1 MAIKKSQLYSTL
13 WESCNALRGGMDA
26 SQYKDYVLV
35 ILFVKYISDRAK
47 SGDPDLEE
55 IPAGCT
61 FDDFIA
67 LKHKDQIGDE
77 INKKLAKLANT
88 FGLDN
93 VFVNADFES
102 EDKLGKGKDK
112 VDTITSLIEVF
123 ENPNLDFSTNRA
135 GDDDLIGDAY
145 EYLMRNFA
153 SQSGKSKGQFY
164 TPAEVSRLMAKI
176 IGIRDDKSSSITIY
190 DPACGSGSLLL
201 RAMNETARGTAVNL
215 YGQEKD
221 LATINMA
228 RMNMILHGMYTADLQ
243 HGDTLNAPLHHEGNQ
258 LSQFQYVVANPP
270 FSLKKWKK
278 SALDNDI
285 YGRWK
290 ADAIPPSSKGDY
302 AFLMHIVKSIVKGG
316 KGACI
321 LPHGVLFRGSVEK
334 GDAEA
339 KLRKSLVESHVIKGI
354 IGLPANLF
362 YGTGIPA
369 CIIILDKP
377 YEDNSKGIFMIDAK
391 DGFYKDGAKNRL
403 REQDIQRIADA
414 WAQGTPQ
421 SHFCRLVTY
430 AEIEKN
436 EYNLNIPRYIQP
448 RSTEIQQDLFA
459 HLHGGLP
466 KSDVDALEAL
476 WNVCPSLRDKIF
488 EPHANK
494 GYLQLTT
501 AASCNLADLI
511 ADDASF
517 KAQNQRVLDTF
528 EVWKKYM
535 REDFPAVAQNCIP
548 REKIEAWSKEMLRLF
563 APCHSLIDSYAV
575 YDELMKY
582 WNEETMQDDL
592 YLVSRDGW
600 KVMVK
605 LPLSKN
611 GKNKGNVKKSFAY
624 TELECDLVPVN
635 VLIGHYFAKEA
646 AQIEKAGQMI
656 DAEQAAMEAIAEEY
670 DEVFD
675 EIPIENVNGSFIKS
689 VRASIKQAKGS
700 PYAPKEYVTIWKDFD
715 SHAKAQEAQKE
726 LQKELIKKLTTA
738 VQAQYAKLTEKD
750 IRELVFED
758 KWMPSI
764 LGRITSLMETARQG
778 IIKAISELN
787 DRYDITLPEIEN
799 DIDIHRKLVQSYLK
813 EMGISL

>member
-1 MAIKKSQLYSTL
+1 M
-13 WESCNALRGGMDA
+13 
-26 SQYKDYVLV
+26 
-35 ILFVKYISDRAK
+35 
-47 SGDPDLEE
+47 
-55 IPAGCT
+55 
-61 FDDFIA
+61 
-67 LKHKDQIGDE
+67 
-77 INKKLAKLANT
+77 
-88 FGLDN
+88 
-93 VFVNADFES
+93 
-102 EDKLGKGKDK
+102 
-112 VDTITSLIEVF
+112 
-123 ENPNLDFSTNRA
+123 
-135 GDDDLIGDAY
+135 
-145 EYLMRNFA
+145 
-153 SQSGKSKGQFY
+153 
-164 TPAEVSRLMAKI
+164 
-176 IGIRDDKSSSITIY
+176 
-190 DPACGSGSLLL
+190 
-201 RAMNETARGTAVNL
+201 
-215 YGQEKD
+215 
-221 LATINMA
+221 
-228 RMNMILHGMYTADLQ
+228 
-243 HGDTLNAPLHHEGNQ
+243 
-258 LSQFQYVVANPP
+258 
-270 FSLKKWKK
+270 
-278 SALDNDI
+278 
-285 YGRWK
+285 
-290 ADAIPPSSKGDY
+290 
-302 AFLMHIVKSIVKGG
+302 
-316 KGACI
+316 
-321 LPHGVLFRGSVEK
+321 
-334 GDAEA
+334 
-339 KLRKSLVESHVIKGI
+339 
-354 IGLPANLF
+354 
-362 YGTGIPA
+362 
-369 CIIILDKP
+369 
-377 YEDNSKGIFMIDAK
+377 
-391 DGFYKDGAKNRL
+391 
-403 REQDIQRIADA
+403 
-414 WAQGTPQ
+414 
-421 SHFCRLVTY
+421 
-430 AEIEKN
+430 
-436 EYNLNIPRYIQP
+436 
-448 RSTEIQQDLFA
+448 FA

-501 AASCNLADLI
+501 AASCNLAGLI

-535 REDFPAVAQNCIP
+535 REDFPTVAQNCIP

-611 GKNKGNVKKSFAY
+611 GKNKGSVKKSFAY

-635 VLIGHYFAKEA
+635 VLVGHYFAKEA

-799 DIDIHRKLVQSYLK
+799 DIDMHRKLVQSYLK

>member
-1 MAIKKSQLYSTL
+1 
-13 WESCNALRGGMDA
+13 
-26 SQYKDYVLV
+26 
-35 ILFVKYISDRAK
+35 
-47 SGDPDLEE
+47 
-55 IPAGCT
+55 
-61 FDDFIA
+61 
-67 LKHKDQIGDE
+67 
-77 INKKLAKLANT
+77 
-88 FGLDN
+88 
-93 VFVNADFES
+93 
-102 EDKLGKGKDK
+102 
-112 VDTITSLIEVF
+112 
-123 ENPNLDFSTNRA
+123 
-135 GDDDLIGDAY
+135 
-145 EYLMRNFA
+145 
-153 SQSGKSKGQFY
+153 
-164 TPAEVSRLMAKI
+164 
-176 IGIRDDKSSSITIY
+176 
-190 DPACGSGSLLL
+190 
-201 RAMNETARGTAVNL
+201 
-215 YGQEKD
+215 
-221 LATINMA
+221 
-228 RMNMILHGMYTADLQ
+228 
-243 HGDTLNAPLHHEGNQ
+243 
-258 LSQFQYVVANPP
+258 
-270 FSLKKWKK
+270 
-278 SALDNDI
+278 
-285 YGRWK
+285 
-290 ADAIPPSSKGDY
+290 
-302 AFLMHIVKSIVKGG
+302 
-316 KGACI
+316 
-321 LPHGVLFRGSVEK
+321 
-334 GDAEA
+334 
-339 KLRKSLVESHVIKGI
+339 
-354 IGLPANLF
+354 
-362 YGTGIPA
+362 
-369 CIIILDKP
+369 
-377 YEDNSKGIFMIDAK
+377 MIDAK

-414 WAQGTPQ
+414 WAQGAPQ
-421 SHFCRLVTY
+421 SHFCRLVPY

-448 RSTEIQQDLFA
+448 RSTEIQQDLYA

-466 KSDVDALEAL
+466 KADVDALEAL
-476 WNVCPSLRDKIF
+476 WDVCPSLRDKIF

-501 AASCNLADLI
+501 AASRNLAGLI

-535 REDFPAVAQNCIP
+535 REDFPTVAQNCIP

-635 VLIGHYFAKEA
+635 VLVGHYFAKEA

-715 SHAKAQEAQKE
+715 SHAKAQETQKE

-758 KWMPSI
+758 KWMPSL
-764 LGRITSLMETARQG
+764 LGRITSLMASAQQNIVTT
-778 IIKAISELN
+778 ISDLN
-787 DRYDITLPEIEN
+787 ARYDFTLPEIEN
-799 DIDIHRKLVQSYLK
+799 DIDCHRQQVQGYLK
-813 EMGISL
+813 EMGFTL

>member
-13 WESCNALRGGMDA
+13 WESCNTLRGGMDA

-35 ILFVKYISDRAK
+35 VLFVKYISDRAK

-77 INKKLAKLANT
+77 INKKLAKLASA

-176 IGIRDDKSSSITIY
+176 IGIRDDKSRSITIY

-201 RAMNETARGTAVNL
+201 RAMNETARSTAVNL

-243 HGDTLNAPLHHEGNQ
+243 HGDTLNVPLHHEGDK

-278 SALDNDI
+278 SAKDNDL

-302 AFLMHIVKSIVKGG
+302 AFLMHIVKSILPNG

-339 KLRKSLVESHVIKGI
+339 KLRKALIESHIIKGI

-369 CIIILDKP
+369 CIIIIDKAAAK
-377 YEDNSKGIFMIDAK
+377 DSKGIFMIDAK

-414 WAQGTPQ
+414 WTKEAEL
-421 SHFCRLVTY
+421 SHFSRLVPY
-430 AEIEKN
+430 SEIEKN

-448 RSTEIQQDLFA
+448 RSTEIQQDLYA

-466 KSDVDALEAL
+466 MADVDALEAL
-476 WNVCPSLRDKIF
+476 WDVCPSLRDKIF

-494 GYLQLTT
+494 GYLQLTM
-501 AASCNLADLI
+501 AASRNLADLI

-517 KAQNQRVLDTF
+517 KAQNKRVLDTF
-528 EVWKKYM
+528 EAWKKYM
-535 REDFPAVAQNCIP
+535 QDDFPMVAQNCIP
-548 REKIEAWSKEMLRLF
+548 REKIEAWSKELLRLF
-563 APCHSLIDSYAV
+563 APYHSLIDSYAV

-592 YLVSRDGW
+592 YMVSRDGW
-600 KVMVK
+600 KVTVK

-624 TELECDLVPVN
+624 NELECDLVPVD
-635 VLIGHYFAKEA
+635 VLVGHYFAQEA
-646 AQIEKAGQMI
+646 TKIEKAAQMV
-656 DAEQAAMEAIAEEY
+656 DAEQAAMEAIAEEFS
-670 DEVFD
+670 DSFEDVPF
-675 EIPIENVNGSFIKS
+675 ENVNGSFIKS
-689 VRASIKQAKGS
+689 VRGLIKEGKRQPKL
-700 PYAPKEYVTIWKDFD
+700 YAEMLEVWEDFD
-715 SHAKAQEAQKE
+715 KHAKEQEKQKD
-726 LQKELIKKLTTA
+726 LQKELVKKLTA
-738 VQAQYAKLTEKD
+738 SVQAQYAKLTEKD

-758 KWMPSI
+758 KWMPSL
-764 LGRITSLMETARQG
+764 LGRITSLMGTAQQEIVS
-778 IIKAISELN
+778 IITSLN
-787 DRYDITLPEIEN
+787 ERYDITLPDIEIN
-799 DIDIHRKLVQSYLK
+799 IDTHRKLVKGYLK
-813 EMGISL
+813 VMGINL

>member
-1 MAIKKSQLYSTL
+1 
-13 WESCNALRGGMDA
+13 MDA

-35 ILFVKYISDRAK
+35 VLFVKYISDRAK

-77 INKKLAKLANT
+77 INKKLAKLAST

-176 IGIRDDKSSSITIY
+176 IGIRDDKSRSITIY

-243 HGDTLNAPLHHEGNQ
+243 HGDTLNVPLHHEGNQ
-258 LSQFQYVVANPP
+258 LQQFQYVVANPP

-278 SALDNDI
+278 SAKDNDV

-302 AFLMHIVKSIVKGG
+302 AFLMHIVKSILPDG

-339 KLRKSLVESHVIKGI
+339 KLRKALVESHIIKGI

-369 CIIILDKP
+369 CIIIIDKAAAK
-377 YEDNSKGIFMIDAK
+377 DSKGIFMIDAK

-414 WAQGTPQ
+414 WAKEAKL
-421 SHFCRLVTY
+421 SHFSRLVPY
-430 AEIEKN
+430 SEIEKN

-448 RSTEIQQDLFA
+448 RSTEIQQDLYA

-466 KSDVDALEAL
+466 KADVDALEAL
-476 WNVCPSLRDKIF
+476 WDVCPSLRDKIF

-501 AASCNLADLI
+501 AASRNLAGLI

-535 REDFPAVAQNCIP
+535 RENFPTVAQDCIP

-592 YLVSRDGW
+592 YMVSRDGW
-600 KVMVK
+600 KVTVK
-605 LPLSKN
+605 LPITKN
-611 GKNKGNVKKSFAY
+611 GKNKGKTKKSFDY
-624 TELECDLVPVN
+624 DELECDLVPVN
-635 VLIGHYFAKEA
+635 VLIGHFFAKEA
-646 AQIEKAGQMI
+646 AQIEKTEQMI
-656 DAEQAAMEAIAEEY
+656 DAEQVSMEAIAEEFS
-670 DEVFD
+670 DSFED
-675 EIPIENVNGSFIKS
+675 IPFENVNGNFIKG
-689 VRASIKQAKGS
+689 VRALIKEGKRNRAL
-700 PYAPKEYVTIWKDFD
+700 YAELLEVWEDFD
-715 SHAKAQEAQKE
+715 KHAKAMEKQKDVR
-726 LQKELIKKLTTA
+726 KDLIKKLTA
-738 VQAQYAKLTEKD
+738 SVQTKYSQLTEKD

-758 KWMPSI
+758 KWMPSLLNRI
-764 LGRITSLMETARQG
+764 RSLMESASSEIENNITSLNE
-778 IIKAISELN
+778 
-787 DRYDITLPEIEN
+787 RYDITLPEIEESVGS
-799 DIDIHRKLVQSYLK
+799 HRELVKGFLK

>member
-47 SGDPDLEE
+47 SGDHDLEE

-302 AFLMHIVKSIVKGG
+302 AFLMHIVKSIAKGG

-377 YEDNSKGIFMIDAK
+377 YEDNSKGIFIIDAK

-501 AASCNLADLI
+501 AASRNLAGLI

-528 EVWKKYM
+528 EV
-535 REDFPAVAQNCIP
+535 
-548 REKIEAWSKEMLRLF
+548 WSKEMLRLF

-600 KVMVK
+600 KVSVK

-635 VLIGHYFAKEA
+635 VLVGHYFAKEA

-675 EIPIENVNGSFIKS
+675 EIPIENVNGTFIKS
-689 VRASIKQAKGS
+689 VRAAIKQAKGS
-700 PYAPKEYVTIWKDFD
+700 PLAPKEYVTIWKDFD

-726 LQKELIKKLTTA
+726 LLKELIKKLTTA
-738 VQAQYAKLTEKD
+738 VQAQYAKLTETD
-750 IRELVFED
+750 IRALVFED
-758 KWMPSI
+758 KWMPSL
-764 LGRITSLMETARQG
+764 LGRITSLMEVAQQEIVST
-778 IIKAISELN
+778 ISSLN
-787 DRYDITLPEIEN
+787 ERYEITLPEIET
-799 DIDIHRKLVQSYLK
+799 DIDTHRELVKGYLND
-813 EMGISL
+813 MGFSL

>member
-35 ILFVKYISDRAK
+35 VLFVKYISDRAK

-55 IPAGCT
+55 IPEGCT

-77 INKKLAKLANT
+77 INKKLAKLAST

-176 IGIRDDKSSSITIY
+176 IGIRDDKSRSITIY

-302 AFLMHIVKSIVKGG
+302 AFLMHIVKSIAKGG

-501 AASCNLADLI
+501 AASCNLAGLI

-535 REDFPAVAQNCIP
+535 REDFPTVAQNCIP

-563 APCHSLIDSYAV
+563 APCHSLIDSYSV

-582 WNEETMQDDL
+582 WNNETMQDDL
-592 YLVSRDGW
+592 YMVSRDGW
-600 KVMVK
+600 QVAIK
-605 LPLSKN
+605 LPITKS
-611 GKNKGNVKKSFAY
+611 GKNKGKTKASYNY
-624 TELECDLVPVN
+624 DELECDLVPVD
-635 VLIGHYFAKEA
+635 VLVGHYFSKEA
-646 AQIEKAGQMI
+646 SQIEKAQQMI
-656 DAEQAAMEAIAEEY
+656 DAEQAAMEAIA
-670 DEVFD
+670 DEFSD
-675 EIPIENVNGSFIKS
+675 SFEDIPYENVNGYFIKG
-689 VRASIKQAKGS
+689 VRSLIKEGERNRQL
-700 PYAPKEYVTIWKDFD
+700 YAEMLEVWEDFD
-715 SHAKAQEAQKE
+715 KHAKAMEKQKDAR
-726 LQKELIKKLTTA
+726 KALIKKLTSSVKT
-738 VQAQYAKLTEKD
+738 QYDRLTEQD

-758 KWMPSI
+758 KWMPS
-764 LGRITSLMETARQG
+764 LLSRITTLMTAAQQE
-778 IIKAISELN
+778 IISTITDLN
-787 DRYDITLPEIEN
+787 ERYDITLSEIEN
-799 DIDIHRKLVQSYLK
+799 DIDAHRKLVSGFLK
-813 EMGISL
+813 EMGVSI

>member
-35 ILFVKYISDRAK
+35 ILFVKYISDRAE

-55 IPAGCT
+55 IPEGCT

-77 INKKLAKLANT
+77 INKKLAKLAST

-176 IGIRDDKSSSITIY
+176 IGIRDDKSRSITIY

-243 HGDTLNAPLHHEGNQ
+243 HGDTLNVPLHHEGNQ

-278 SALDNDI
+278 SAKDNDV

-302 AFLMHIVKSIVKGG
+302 AFLMHIVKSILPDG

-339 KLRKSLVESHVIKGI
+339 KLRKALVESHIIKGI
-354 IGLPANLF
+354 IGLPSNLF

-369 CIIILDKP
+369 CIIIIDKAAAK
-377 YEDNSKGIFMIDAK
+377 DSKGIFMIDAK

-414 WAQGTPQ
+414 WAKEAKL
-421 SHFCRLVTY
+421 SHFSRLVPY
-430 AEIEKN
+430 SEIEKN

-448 RSTEIQQDLFA
+448 RSTEIQQDLYA

-466 KSDVDALEAL
+466 KADVDALEAL
-476 WNVCPSLRDKIF
+476 WDVCPSLRDKIF

-501 AASCNLADLI
+501 TASRNLAGLI

-535 REDFPAVAQNCIP
+535 RDDFPTVAQNCIP

-600 KVMVK
+600 TVSIKY
-605 LPLSKN
+605 PLSKSGN
-611 GKNKGNVKKSFAY
+611 NKGKVKKSFAY
-624 TELECDLVPVN
+624 KELECDLVPVD
-635 VLIGHYFAKEA
+635 VLVGHYFSKEA
-646 AQIEKAGQMI
+646 AQIEKAEQMI
-656 DAEQAAMEAIAEEY
+656 DAEQTAMEAIAEEY

-675 EIPIENVNGSFIKS
+675 EIPIENVNGTFIKS

-700 PYAPKEYVTIWKDFD
+700 TLIPKEYIDIWKDFD

-758 KWMPSI
+758 KWMPSL
-764 LGRITSLMETARQG
+764 LGRITSLMETAQQD

-799 DIDIHRKLVQSYLK
+799 DIDMHRKLVHSYLK